1 MAATSL
7 SITDARAFLAALPRP
22 EFDELVRSLERDR
35 PRKRSRAHERQLEL
49 YKVGR
54 TRWRLHSE
62 RP

>member
-7 SITDARAFLAALPRP
+7 STTDARAFLAALPRP

-35 PRKRSRAHERQLEL
+35 PRKRSRGHERQLEL
-49 YKVGR
+49 YKVR
-54 TRWRLHSE
+54 AYALRLYSE